1 MLLNA
6 RSIVNKITDLHFL
19 MHNEPEG
26 IFITESWCKPWTVHD
41 AILSHGSAY
50 RVYRCDRQGDR
61 VGGGVAALI
70 HSRVS
75 HHFLA
80 ARDFHSNIQTITLQI
95 DYEFIEYLNS
105 LYSEWTNQILILGD
119 FNFPLIDWPNMVQ
132 RANTSMPGSSS
143 FLKFV
148 SSYSL
153 KQMVK
158 EPTHGLNILDILLV
172 SEPTII
178 RNLKVLPP
186 FSTSDH
192 CSVSFEIVGRSLPT
206 LRKSVL
212 RKAYSKADFESIN
225 ASLARID
232 WISLHRGCDSTN
244 AFYLEFLNICNEL
257 IEKYVPNVRVKN
269 NHERYPKRIRLLRA
283 KVDHLFSLSQN
294 VNNAEYKKF
303 SMKLKRA
310 LAKHRVLIEK
320 QIASCKNSKRFFS
333 YCKKNLKLAE
343 SIPNLISH

>member
-1 MLLNA
+1 MQA
-6 RSIVNKITDLHFL
+6 SDLYS
-19 MHNEPEG
+19 P
-26 IFITESWCKPWTVHD
+26 
-41 AILSHGSAY
+41 
-50 RVYRCDRQGDR
+50 
-61 VGGGVAALI
+61 AAL
-70 HSRVS
+70 
-75 HHFLA
+75 L
-80 ARDFHSNIQTITLQI
+80 LQLLLLLRRLGM
-95 DYEFIEYLNS
+95 EFIEYLNS
-105 LYSEWTNQILILGD
+105 LYSEWTNQVLILGD
-119 FNFPLIDWPNMVQ
+119 FNFPLLDWPNIVQ
-132 RANTSMPGSSS
+132 RANTSTPGSSS

-158 EPTHGLNILDILLV
+158 EPTHGVNILDILLV

-206 LRKSVL
+206 LR
-212 RKAYSKADFESIN
+212 N

-232 WISLHRGCDSTN
+232 WISLHRGCDSTI

-257 IEKYVPNVRVKN
+257 IQKYVPNVRVKN

-320 QIASCKNSKRFFS
+320 QIASCKNWKRFFS
-333 YCKKNLKLAE
+333 YCKKNPKLAE